1 MPPCTVGAVTTEPGQ
16 GPASAPPRDAPG
28 RRPGLRSQTG
38 RPIPARPDPSR
49 PGLGL
54 PPAPQARAVSAPPW
68 PESGLQGLRVSHVR
82 AEPAAPAPA
91 RPPTPGPP
99 HSLSGR
105 LGTLSRRRRCAS
117 PQCNFISSSAT
128 GHAHGARSPRTR
140 MREGRSREGLP
151 LGSAHARKRPS
162 DRCRMVGRA
171 ASFRRLKE
179 APRLAPRR
187 ETLVSDQSEASRL
200 NCQAQE
206 RESASSHHHNSH

>member
-1 MPPCTVGAVTTEPGQ
+1 MTPPAAGE
-16 GPASAPPRDAPG
+16 ASAARRAAPSPRARTPAGRDSAYLPP
-28 RRPGLRSQTG
+28 RRPGWFPLRP
-38 RPIPARPDPSR
+38 RPNAPALARVRPPESEGEPR
-49 PGLGL
+49 PGRACS
-54 PPAPQARAVSAPPW
+54 PRSRSPA
-68 PESGLQGLRVSHVR
+68 H
-82 AEPAAPAPA
+82 
-91 RPPTPGPP
+91 PGAP

-162 DRCRMVGRA
+162 DRCGTVGRA
-171 ASFRRLKE
+171 ASSRLLKE
-179 APRLAPRR
+179 APRLALRR

-200 NCQAQE
+200 DSQAQE
-206 RESASSHHHNSH
+206 